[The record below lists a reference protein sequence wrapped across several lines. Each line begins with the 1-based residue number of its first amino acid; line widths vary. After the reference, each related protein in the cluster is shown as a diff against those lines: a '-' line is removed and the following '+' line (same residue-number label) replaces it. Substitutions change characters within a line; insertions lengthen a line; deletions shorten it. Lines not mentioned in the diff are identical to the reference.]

1 MYRIPKTTC
10 SITTSTNMKSPSPA
24 ERTDIYP
31 ATLINS
37 ILQSASNRTDSQA
50 FPIRTTTTNTNTNT
64 SPESEAV
71 KRQRLLMII
80 DAVIALLDGDTSQS
94 Q

>member
-50 FPIRTTTTNTNTNT
+50 FPITTTTNTNTNT